1 MLSAKVIESLQC
13 QRDIVQNPLT
23 ASSAT
28 AVCYYHFSKLSA
40 EANEPH
46 HAFRA
51 LLAQALSYLQ
61 DNMHVLDAASLL
73 IQKQR
78 SGELVASEAEVD
90 CMLSFALSQLDA
102 STFVVDGLDECT
114 ESIVFLQKLQQ
125 ICEQTTTKLL
135 IISRPDFM
143 SPKEYRKSTY
153 IKLDGSANLGDIR
166 LYLQPRVK
174 DLDELGLLPS
184 TVTANQ
190 LIDSIV
196 SRSKSI
202 FLWAKLMIAYLQ
214 SPVVTPRARMEAMT
228 NMVPLEGLDAMYG
241 EILYS
246 IDRRMQRE
254 REFVIKIFQW
264 LVIAARPLT
273 VSEFQAAAAI
283 RLHEETSPELDYIR
297 DIGSTITLLSG
308 GLVEVAADNTVQLV
322 HLSVTEFLT
331 RRAPETVHRP
341 TVPKDFRIDLR
352 ESHLSLAS
360 HCLSYLVYDVPGAP
374 LSRALDT
381 TADPGIAISTH
392 PFLQYSCCNWEYHA
406 CRGFEEAERAKTPS
420 YAEKV
425 GSLLKLLGSFL
436 AANGSLRLWVEGTY
450 LFAAKPSARGLKGI
464 LWPLST
470 WLSEIC
476 VDSAIDIDGMLQE
489 LRTLADGLD
498 AINQE
503 WADILQTEPNE
514 IWDVNIGL
522 FTFPGLFGSRHVRLL
537 VSGPTTEQAISMQ
550 EDLENDKSFI
560 LVSSVSLDGQQVA
573 TLSILPP
580 R

>member
-1 MLSAKVIESLQC
+1 MLSVKVIESLQC

-23 ASSAT
+23 TISAT

-78 SGELVASEAEVD
+78 SGELIGSETEIQ

-102 STFVVDGLDECT
+102 CTFVIDGSDECT
-114 ESIVFLQKLQQ
+114 ELIVFLQNLQQ

-135 IISRPDFM
+135 IVSRPDFTI
-143 SPKEYRKSTY
+143 PKEYRKSIY
-153 IKLDGSANLGDIR
+153 IKLDSSANLGDIR

-174 DLDELGLLPS
+174 DLDESGLLPS
-184 TVTANQ
+184 TMTTNQ
-190 LIDSIV
+190 LVDSIV

-228 NMVPLEGLDAMYG
+228 NMVPLEGLDAMYS
-241 EILYS
+241 EILHS
-246 IDRRMQRE
+246 IDRRMQQE

-264 LVIAARPLT
+264 LVSAARPLT
-273 VSEFQAAAAI
+273 VSEFQAASAI
-283 RLHEETSPELDYIR
+283 RLHEETLPELDYIR
-297 DIGSTITLLSG
+297 NIGSTITLLSG
-308 GLVEVAADNTVQLV
+308 SLAEVAADNTVQLV
-322 HLSVTEFLT
+322 HLSVAEFLT
-331 RRAPETVHRP
+331 RRAPGTVHRL
-341 TVPKDFRIDLR
+341 TAPKDFRIDLR

-360 HCLSYLVYDVPGAP
+360 HCLSYLVYDVPAAP
-374 LSRALDT
+374 LSGALDT
-381 TADPGIAISTH
+381 TADPGTAISTH

-406 CRGFEEAERAKTPS
+406 CRGLEEAERAKRPS

-436 AANGSLRLWVEGTY
+436 AANGTLRLWVEGTY
-450 LFAAKPSARGLKGI
+450 LFVAKPSARDLKRT

-470 WLSEIC
+470 WLSKIC
-476 VDSAIDIDGMLQE
+476 VDSATDIDGMLQD

-514 IWDVNIGL
+514 IWDANIGL
-522 FTFPGLFGSRHVRLL
+522 FTFPSLFGGRNVRLL
-537 VSGPTTEQAISMQ
+537 ASEPTTEQAVSMQ

-560 LVSSVSLDGQQVA
+560 LVSSISLDGQQVA
-573 TLSILPP
+573 TLSVLPSK
-580 R
+580 